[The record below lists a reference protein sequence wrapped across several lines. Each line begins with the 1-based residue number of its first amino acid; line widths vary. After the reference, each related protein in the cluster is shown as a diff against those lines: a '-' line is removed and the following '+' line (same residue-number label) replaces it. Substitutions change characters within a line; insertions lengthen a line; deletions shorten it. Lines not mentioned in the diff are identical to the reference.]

1 MRLKSY
7 LTLAVNGL
15 KSSLLIHYVDNAMKN
30 HHLPEPVTAADRVL
44 LAIQRAIVEGE
55 IAAGSKISE
64 PELAKRFD
72 LSRAPLR
79 EALARLERCHLI
91 ERTPNAG
98 ARVVKLSVAGL
109 VSLYQ
114 LRETL
119 EGMACRLAATQMTDA
134 EISEVQQL
142 LDQHLSTQRVREG
155 ESYYQEAGDVD
166 FHYRVIQGSKNPYLI
181 NILCDELYYLVRMY
195 RVQMGMNGPRV
206 SRAFDEHKAIIN
218 AIANRDGE
226 LAELLMRRH
235 IGASRIN
242 IEKHLSTKGKDH
254 GTST

>member
-1 MRLKSY
+1 MPTQSTVQSPVWR
-7 LTLAVNGL
+7 
-15 KSSLLIHYVDNAMKN
+15 M
-30 HHLPEPVTAADRVL
+30 PVTAADRVL
-44 LAIQRAIVEGE
+44 LEIQRAIVEGD

-98 ARVVKLSVAGL
+98 ARVVTLSPQGL
-109 VSLYQ
+109 ISLYQ

-119 EGMACRLAATQMTDA
+119 EGMACRLAAEMMSDD
-134 EISEVQQL
+134 EIGQVQQL
-142 LDQHLSTQRVREG
+142 LDQHLATQRVREG
-155 ESYYQEAGDVD
+155 ESYYQEAGDLD
-166 FHYRVIQGSKNPYLI
+166 FHYRIILGSKNPYLI
-181 NILCDELYYLVRMY
+181 NILCDELYFLVRMY

-226 LAELLMRRH
+226 LADLLMRRH
-235 IGASRIN
+235 IGASRRN
-242 IEKHLSTKGKDH
+242 IELQLAQQRSFQ
-254 GTST
+254 

>member
-1 MRLKSY
+1 MP
-7 LTLAVNGL
+7 
-15 KSSLLIHYVDNAMKN
+15 HYHAIVDNQMQSPTWKD
-30 HHLPEPVTAADRVL
+30 PVTAADRVL
-44 LAIQRAIVEGE
+44 LEIQRAIVEGQ
-55 IAAGSKISE
+55 IAPGSKISE
-64 PELAKRFD
+64 PELAKRYD

-91 ERTPNAG
+91 ERIPNAG

-119 EGMACRLAATQMTDA
+119 EGLACRLAAEHMTDA
-134 EISEVQQL
+134 EIAQVQQL

-166 FHYRVIQGSKNPYLI
+166 FHYRVILGSKNPYLI
-181 NILCDELYYLVRMY
+181 NLLCDELYFIVRMY
-195 RVQMGMNGPRV
+195 RVQLGMNGPRV

-226 LAELLMRRH
+226 LADLLMRRH
-235 IGASRIN
+235 IGASRRN
-242 IEKHLSTKGKDH
+242 IETHFKQPHFKQPHFK
-254 GTST
+254 

>member
-1 MRLKSY
+1 MQSPTWK
-7 LTLAVNGL
+7 
-15 KSSLLIHYVDNAMKN
+15 D
-30 HHLPEPVTAADRVL
+30 PVTAADRVL
-44 LAIQRAIVEGE
+44 LEIQRAIVEGQ
-55 IAAGSKISE
+55 IAPGSKISE
-64 PELAKRFD
+64 PELAKRYD

-91 ERTPNAG
+91 ERIPNAG

-119 EGMACRLAATQMTDA
+119 EGLACRLAAEHMTDA
-134 EISEVQQL
+134 EIAQVQQL

-166 FHYRVIQGSKNPYLI
+166 FHYRVILGSKNPYLI
-181 NILCDELYYLVRMY
+181 NLLCDELYFIVRMY
-195 RVQMGMNGPRV
+195 RVQLGMNGPRV

-226 LAELLMRRH
+226 LADLLMRRH
-235 IGASRIN
+235 IGASRRN
-242 IEKHLSTKGKDH
+242 IETHFKQPHFKQPHFK
-254 GTST
+254 

>member
-1 MRLKSY
+1 MQSPTWKDP
-7 LTLAVNGL
+7 
-15 KSSLLIHYVDNAMKN
+15 I
-30 HHLPEPVTAADRVL
+30 TAADRVL
-44 LAIQRAIVEGE
+44 LEIQRAIVEGQ
-55 IAAGSKISE
+55 IAPGSKISE
-64 PELAKRFD
+64 PELAKRYD

-91 ERTPNAG
+91 ERIPNAG

-119 EGMACRLAATQMTDA
+119 EGLACRLAAEHMTDT
-134 EISEVQQL
+134 EIAEVQQL

-166 FHYRVIQGSKNPYLI
+166 FHYRVILGSKNPYLI
-181 NILCDELYYLVRMY
+181 NLLCDELYFIVRMY
-195 RVQMGMNGPRV
+195 RVQLGMNGPRV

-226 LAELLMRRH
+226 LADLLMRRH
-235 IGASRIN
+235 IGASRRN
-242 IEKHLSTKGKDH
+242 IETHFKQPHFKQPHFKQQGNSH
-254 GTST
+254 GNS

>member
-1 MRLKSY
+1 MQSPTWKDP
-7 LTLAVNGL
+7 
-15 KSSLLIHYVDNAMKN
+15 I
-30 HHLPEPVTAADRVL
+30 TAADRVL
-44 LAIQRAIVEGE
+44 LEIQRAIVEGQ
-55 IAAGSKISE
+55 IAPGSKISE
-64 PELAKRFD
+64 PELAKQFD

-91 ERTPNAG
+91 ERIPNAG

-119 EGMACRLAATQMTDA
+119 EGLACRLAAEHMTDA
-134 EISEVQQL
+134 EIAQVQQL

-166 FHYRVIQGSKNPYLI
+166 FHYRVILGSKNPYLI
-181 NILCDELYYLVRMY
+181 NLLCDELYFIVRMY
-195 RVQMGMNGPRV
+195 RVQLGMNGPRV

-226 LAELLMRRH
+226 LADLLMRRH
-235 IGASRIN
+235 IGASRRN
-242 IEKHLSTKGKDH
+242 IETHFKQPQFKQQGNSH
-254 GTST
+254 GNS

>member
-1 MRLKSY
+1 VQLE
-7 LTLAVNGL
+7 L
-15 KSSLLIHYVDNAMKN
+15 
-30 HHLPEPVTAADRVL
+30 
-44 LAIQRAIVEGE
+44 QRAIVAGE
-55 IAAGSKISE
+55 LPAGSKISE
-64 PELAKRFD
+64 PELAKRYD

-91 ERTPNAG
+91 ERVPNAG

-119 EGMACRLAATQMTDA
+119 EGLACRLAAQHMSDA
-134 EISEVQQL
+134 EIAEVQQL

-166 FHYRVIQGSKNPYLI
+166 FHYRVILGSKNPYLI
-181 NILCDELYYLVRMY
+181 NLLCDELYFIVRMY
-195 RVQMGMNGPRV
+195 RVQLGMNGPRV

-226 LAELLMRRH
+226 LADLLMRRH
-235 IGASRIN
+235 IAASRRN
-242 IEKHLSTKGKDH
+242 IEQHLQQQGK
-254 GTST
+254 

>member
-1 MRLKSY
+1 MQSPTWR
-7 LTLAVNGL
+7 
-15 KSSLLIHYVDNAMKN
+15 D
-30 HHLPEPVTAADRVL
+30 PVTAADRVL
-44 LAIQRAIVEGE
+44 LQIQQAIVEGQ
-55 IAAGSKISE
+55 IAPGSKISE
-64 PELAKRFD
+64 PELAKKYD

-109 VSLYQ
+109 LSLYE

-119 EGMACRLAATQMTDA
+119 EGLACRLAAQHMTDD
-134 EISEVQQL
+134 EITQVQQL
-142 LDQHLSTQRVREG
+142 LNQHLSTQRVREG

-166 FHYRVIQGSKNPYLI
+166 FHYRVILGSKNPYLI
-181 NILCDELYYLVRMY
+181 NLLCDELYFLVRMY
-195 RVQMGMNGPRV
+195 RVQLGMNGPRV

-226 LAELLMRRH
+226 LADLLMRRH
-235 IGASRIN
+235 IAASRKN
-242 IEKHLSTKGKDH
+242 IEQHFKQQGN
-254 GTST
+254 

>member
-1 MRLKSY
+1 MQSPTWKDP
-7 LTLAVNGL
+7 
-15 KSSLLIHYVDNAMKN
+15 I
-30 HHLPEPVTAADRVL
+30 TAADRVL
-44 LAIQRAIVEGE
+44 LEIQRAIVEGQ
-55 IAAGSKISE
+55 IAPGSKISE

-91 ERTPNAG
+91 ERIPNAG

-119 EGMACRLAATQMTDA
+119 EGLACRLAAEHMTDA
-134 EISEVQQL
+134 EIAQVQQL

-166 FHYRVIQGSKNPYLI
+166 FHYRVILGSKNPYLI
-181 NILCDELYYLVRMY
+181 NLLCDELYFIVRMY
-195 RVQMGMNGPRV
+195 RVQLGMNGPRV

-226 LAELLMRRH
+226 LADLLMRRH
-235 IGASRIN
+235 IGASRRN
-242 IEKHLSTKGKDH
+242 IESHFKQPHFKQ
-254 GTST
+254 

>member
-1 MRLKSY
+1 MQSPTWR
-7 LTLAVNGL
+7 
-15 KSSLLIHYVDNAMKN
+15 D
-30 HHLPEPVTAADRVL
+30 PVTAADRVL
-44 LAIQRAIVEGE
+44 LQIQQAIVEGE
-55 IAAGSKISE
+55 IAPGSKISE
-64 PELAKRFD
+64 PELAKRYD

-109 VSLYQ
+109 ISLYQ

-119 EGMACRLAATQMTDA
+119 EGLACRLAAEHMTDH
-134 EISEVQQL
+134 EICQVQQL

-166 FHYRVIQGSKNPYLI
+166 FHYRVILGSKNPYLI
-181 NILCDELYYLVRMY
+181 NLLCDELYFLVRMY
-195 RVQMGMNGPRV
+195 RVQLGMNGPRV

-226 LAELLMRRH
+226 LADLLMRRH
-235 IGASRIN
+235 IAASRRN
-242 IEKHLSTKGKDH
+242 IEHHFKQQGNEH
-254 GTST
+254 GNT